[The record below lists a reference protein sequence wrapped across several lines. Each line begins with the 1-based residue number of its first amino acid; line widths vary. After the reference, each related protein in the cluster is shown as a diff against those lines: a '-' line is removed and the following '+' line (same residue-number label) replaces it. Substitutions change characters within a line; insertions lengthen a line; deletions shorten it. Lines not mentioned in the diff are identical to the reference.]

1 MIFNFSSCVL
11 RKSLCSPFICITAY
25 LCKPT
30 SSPGM
35 MRNKGGWAAAG
46 EPVWS
51 CRELQRGRIT
61 KCVHRKE
68 GSLWGYGWPLAQKYT
83 SESPSSADWIQRAES
98 APLGLSAENRFS
110 GNSITFISVSSSEN
124 QWLQTSSQGLMVPVK
139 DAVVRNRIAPQSHG
153 LSFLCDLVSAG
164 LGYPHLL
171 WVLSRLRGKI
181 EFENGKRRWL
191 KL

>member
-1 MIFNFSSCVL
+1 M
-11 RKSLCSPFICITAY
+11 
-25 LCKPT
+25 
-30 SSPGM
+30 
-35 MRNKGGWAAAG
+35 AG

-61 KCVHRKE
+61 KFVHRKE

-83 SESPSSADWIQRAES
+83 SESPSSADWIQRVES
-98 APLGLSAENRFS
+98 GPPCRKSILRQQHNVYFS
-110 GNSITFISVSSSEN
+110 LFLKEN
-124 QWLQTSSQGLMVPVK
+124 QWLQTSSQGLTVPVK
-139 DAVVRNRIAPQSHG
+139 DAVVRNRIAPHSHG

-171 WVLSRLRGKI
+171 WVLSRLGGKI